1 MSSRKKIPD
10 SRIKPISSVEELRE
24 EKSYILG
31 EIRKQGDVV
40 SKKYGYI
47 TRMVDYGSFGLEK
60 LFNYSSHYS
69 LPVVSKFLWGT
80 FTAYKIFSVF
90 KKRKK

>member
-1 MSSRKKIPD
+1 MSSRRKISD

-40 SKKYGYI
+40 SEKYGYI
-47 TRMVDYGSFGLEK
+47 TRMVNYGSIGLER
-60 LFNYSSHYS
+60 LFSYSSHYS
-69 LPVVSKFLWGT
+69 LPVISKFLWGT
-80 FTAYKIFSVF
+80 FTAYKIFSLF

>member
-60 LFNYSSHYS
+60 LFNYSLHYS
-69 LPVVSKFLWGT
+69 LPVISKFLWGT
-80 FTAYKIFSVF
+80 FTVYKIFSLF